1 VDPEQKAETCDQSP
15 FLPSAVSFCIS
26 NWSHDMRRISTFTV
40 LAALAVAGRASAIEM
55 FTNFNNGQN
64 IGFPPLEVPTR
75 IYGGFGRGGWNP
87 HAEGM
92 PLKTNPPVPAMMP
105 TGQIPGGRTFDYYGR
120 PPGVMIGNGGTASQ
134 RELVSDRRRARW
146 QRGSLSASNSDGSPT
161 SRRTTTAD
169 TVANETSRSAAAPP
183 PTILRAQSEDLSN
196 GAVPLGNSTSG
207 EGFQDWPKADAL
219 FPH

>member
-1 VDPEQKAETCDQSP
+1 
-15 FLPSAVSFCIS
+15 
-26 NWSHDMRRISTFTV
+26 MRCVF
-40 LAALAVAGRASAIEM
+40 ALAVIASIAVTGRAQAIEM

-105 TGQIPGGRTFDYYGR
+105 TGQIPGRTFDYYGR
-120 PPGVMIGNGGTASQ
+120 GPAMTTGSEGTASPRQ
-134 RELVSDRRRARW
+134 LVSDRRRTRW
-146 QRGSLSASNSDGSPT
+146 QRGSTASGSDPSAT
-161 SRRTTTAD
+161 SRRTSGTDA
-169 TVANETSRSAAAPP
+169 AENQSPKSAGQPL
-183 PTILRAQSEDLSN
+183 PTILHAQSEDFSSAATRP
-196 GAVPLGNSTSG
+196 GESTSG
-207 EGFQDWPKADAL
+207 NFQDWPKADAL

>member
-1 VDPEQKAETCDQSP
+1 
-15 FLPSAVSFCIS
+15 
-26 NWSHDMRRISTFTV
+26 MRRV
-40 LAALAVAGRASAIEM
+40 LALAVITSIAITGRVQAIEM

-105 TGQIPGGRTFDYYGR
+105 TGQIPGRVFDYYGR
-120 PPGVMIGNGGTASQ
+120 APGVIIGNDGADSQ
-134 RELVSDRRRARW
+134 RELVSDRRRGRW
-146 QRGSLSASNSDGSPT
+146 QRGPAIESRNGARADTNTNPAQAIDAKDASSRRSSGTTAVGGPEPAVQSLS
-161 SRRTTTAD
+161 
-169 TVANETSRSAAAPP
+169 TV
-183 PTILRAQSEDLSN
+183 LHAQSDTF
-196 GAVPLGNSTSG
+196 TSG
-207 EGFQDWPKADAL
+207 GAMLMNSSGGERFQDWPKADAL

>member
-1 VDPEQKAETCDQSP
+1 
-15 FLPSAVSFCIS
+15 
-26 NWSHDMRRISTFTV
+26 MRRAF
-40 LAALAVAGRASAIEM
+40 ALAVIASVAITGRAQAIEM

-105 TGQIPGGRTFDYYGR
+105 TGQIPQRTFDYYGR
-120 PPGVMIGNGGTASQ
+120 APGVMIGNGGTASQ

-146 QRGSLSASNSDGSPT
+146 QRGTASAQDSERGPT
-161 SRRTTTAD
+161 SRRMVSAD
-169 TVANETSRSAAAPP
+169 TAVNESPKSSGAPL
-183 PTILRAQSEDLSN
+183 PTILHAQPEDFSS
-196 GAVPLGNSTSG
+196 GAMRPTNSTSS
-207 EGFQDWPKADAL
+207 EDFQDWPKADAL
-219 FPH
+219 FPR

>member
-1 VDPEQKAETCDQSP
+1 
-15 FLPSAVSFCIS
+15 
-26 NWSHDMRRISTFTV
+26 MRRILTLTV
-40 LAALAVAGRASAIEM
+40 LVALALADRASAIEM

-120 PPGVMIGNGGTASQ
+120 APGVMIGNGGTASQ

-146 QRGSLSASNSDGSPT
+146 QRGSATADAPDLT
-161 SRRTTTAD
+161 SRRTIGAG
-169 TVANETSRSAAAPP
+169 TVANESPKSASEPV
-183 PTILRAQSEDLSN
+183 PTILHAQPEDFSN
-196 GAVPLGNSTSG
+196 GVMRPANSTS
-207 EGFQDWPKADAL
+207 ENFQDWPKADAL
-219 FPH
+219 FPHE

>member
-1 VDPEQKAETCDQSP
+1 
-15 FLPSAVSFCIS
+15 
-26 NWSHDMRRISTFTV
+26 MRRVF
-40 LAALAVAGRASAIEM
+40 ALAVIASIAVTGRAQAIEM

-105 TGQIPGGRTFDYYGR
+105 TGQIPGRAYDYYGR
-120 PPGVMIGNGGTASQ
+120 APGVMTSNDGTTSSRQ
-134 RELVSDRRRARW
+134 LVSDRRRTRW
-146 QRGSLSASNSDGSPT
+146 QRGSTVSDSDRT
-161 SRRTTTAD
+161 AASRRATSSD
-169 TVANETSRSAAAPP
+169 VAANQSPKSAGDSL
-183 PTILRAQSEDLSN
+183 PTILHAQSEDFSS
-196 GAVPLGNSTSG
+196 AATRPVD
-207 EGFQDWPKADAL
+207 FQDWPKADAL

>member
-1 VDPEQKAETCDQSP
+1 
-15 FLPSAVSFCIS
+15 
-26 NWSHDMRRISTFTV
+26 MRRILTLTV
-40 LAALAVAGRASAIEM
+40 LAALALAGRAQAIEM

-105 TGQIPGGRTFDYYGR
+105 TGQIPGGRTFNYYGGA
-120 PPGVMIGNGGTASQ
+120 PGVMVGNDGAASQ

-146 QRGSLSASNSDGSPT
+146 QRGASANDSDSRPT
-161 SRRTTTAD
+161 SRRTTPS
-169 TVANETSRSAAAPP
+169 ESPKSASEPV
-183 PTILRAQSEDLSN
+183 PTILHAQSEDFSN
-196 GAVPLGNSTSG
+196 GAIQPGNSTSND
-207 EGFQDWPKADAL
+207 EFQDWPKADAL

>member
-1 VDPEQKAETCDQSP
+1 
-15 FLPSAVSFCIS
+15 
-26 NWSHDMRRISTFTV
+26 MRRVLTLTAISV
-40 LAALAVAGRASAIEM
+40 LALAGRASAIEM

-105 TGQIPGGRTFDYYGR
+105 TGQIPGGRNFDYYGR
-120 PPGVMIGNGGTASQ
+120 APGVMIGNGGTASQ
-134 RELVSDRRRARW
+134 RELVSDRRRTRW
-146 QRGSLSASNSDGSPT
+146 QRGSASAQASDGSPT
-161 SRRTTTAD
+161 SRRTVSAG
-169 TVANETSRSAAAPP
+169 TVASESPKSAGAPL
-183 PTILRAQSEDLSN
+183 PTILHAQSEDLSN
-196 GAVPLGNSTSG
+196 GPTRLSNSTSG
-207 EGFQDWPKADAL
+207 DNFQDWPKADAL

>member
-1 VDPEQKAETCDQSP
+1 
-15 FLPSAVSFCIS
+15 
-26 NWSHDMRRISTFTV
+26 MRRVF
-40 LAALAVAGRASAIEM
+40 ALAVIASIAITGRAQAIEM

-105 TGQIPGGRTFDYYGR
+105 TGQIPGRAFDYYGR
-120 PPGVMIGNGGTASQ
+120 GAALTTGNDGTASQ
-134 RELVSDRRRARW
+134 RQPVSDRRRTRW
-146 QRGSLSASNSDGSPT
+146 QRGSTVSDSDHSAT
-161 SRRTTTAD
+161 SRRTISTD
-169 TVANETSRSAAAPP
+169 AAANQSPKSAGESL
-183 PTILRAQSEDLSN
+183 PTILHVQSEDFSS
-196 GAVPLGNSTSG
+196 AATRLGNSTSG
-207 EGFQDWPKADAL
+207 DFQDWPKADAL